1 MARNPA
7 AMDGTTFPAGDTTY
21 QLLIRIDRDIRIRIG
36 ALGKQDFPAGNY
48 VYTGS
53 ACRNLVSRI
62 RRHLATEKRLRWHID
77 YLLADPHV
85 HVTGVVTSTRG
96 ECDWNQS
103 VKGSVP
109 VPGFGAS
116 DCRSGCGAHLRY
128 SGPF

>member
-1 MARNPA
+1 
-7 AMDGTTFPAGDTTY
+7 MDSTTFPAGDTTY

-53 ACRNLVSRI
+53 ARRNLVSRI
-62 RRHLATEKRLRWHID
+62 RRHLSRDKRLRWHID

-85 HVTGVVTSTRG
+85 HVTGVVTSTRK
-96 ECDWNQS
+96 ECDWNHS